1 MRHLPGTYLV
11 RQVWDVWYVS
21 GRLALK
27 MCLLATDE
35 SCSVCL
41 NSVIHGSEVSASKEL
56 KCVSL
61 QMGAGRGA
69 VRNKFN
75 DD

>member
-1 MRHLPGTYLV
+1 MRHGYYLV
-11 RQVWDVWYVS
+11 RQVWGARYVS

-27 MCLLATDE
+27 MRLLTTGE

-56 KCVSL
+56 KRVSL
-61 QMGAGRGA
+61 QMGGR
-69 VRNKFN
+69 
-75 DD
+75 